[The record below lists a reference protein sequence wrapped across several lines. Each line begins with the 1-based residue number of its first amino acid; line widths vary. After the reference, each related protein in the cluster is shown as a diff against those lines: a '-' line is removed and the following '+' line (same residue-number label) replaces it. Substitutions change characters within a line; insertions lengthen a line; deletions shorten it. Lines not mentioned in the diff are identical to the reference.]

1 MANLGLYAEKTTY
14 LLTLVEKKIASV
26 SCSLQIH
33 SFCLAKRWG
42 FYSVLVVDL
51 LLLYTSS
58 TYCCFSSERVTA
70 YKKLFFFLSFFL
82 FFLLQPFV
90 LAWCCPKQTYQ
101 TECISSCAERGR
113 VQIILFF
120 FSLPSSS
127 VFWRSLRYIQGCL
140 PVLFKA
146 KPNS

>member
-70 YKKLFFFLSFFL
+70 YKKLFFFCL
-82 FFLLQPFV
+82 FFCFFCFNLLSWHGAVQSRHTKLSVFPVV
-90 LAWCCPKQTYQ
+90 LKEVGFRLYFFFFITFIFCLLK
-101 TECISSCAERGR
+101 ISSLYTR
-113 VQIILFF
+113 LFACSF
-120 FSLPSSS
+120 
-127 VFWRSLRYIQGCL
+127 
-140 PVLFKA
+140 
-146 KPNS
+146 